1 MIASE
6 RRMLND
12 GQSKADAEVAKEF
25 PARLDGYAA
34 SDASTVKKIDAALG
48 VIASWA
54 LLPGFL
60 DGERT
65 GPKPDTPGRQRAA
78 KRKLQDANTWAIAMV
93 LTRAAPEGLSL
104 IRLARFIA
112 DADDQNQQRAARQ
125 SLQRRLLPAMRDYGL
140 VNYELNGSGYKISA
154 TARLLVFVEKHYL
167 PALRHDGW
175 MHYFDA
181 DGVGEEHEES

>member
-1 MIASE
+1 MGAI
-6 RRMLND
+6 RRFLMLQD
-12 GQSKADAEVAKEF
+12 RAWPEE
-25 PARLDGYAA
+25 
-34 SDASTVKKIDAALG
+34 SDTM
-48 VIASWA
+48 
-54 LLPGFL
+54 
-60 DGERT
+60 R
-65 GPKPDTPGRQRAA
+65 PKPDTPGGQRAA
-78 KRKLQDANTWAIAMV
+78 KRKLQDADAWAIAMV

-104 IRLARFIA
+104 IT

-154 TARLLVFVEKHYL
+154 TERLLVFVEQHYL

-181 DGVGEEHEES
+181 DGVGEEHEKSCQLAITLNSEALAKELARVKRAPPSKPQ